1 MKTRALLTLAIALAG
16 TAAVLGGCAH
26 DDDPGRSTTV
36 RKETVNTP
44 EGKTTYTEKREK
56 ETTIT
61 PK

>member
-1 MKTRALLTLAIALAG
+1 MKTTALLTLAVALTG
-16 TAAVLGGCAH
+16 TTAVLGGCAN
-26 DDDPGRSTTV
+26 DEPGRSTTV